1 MFLIVVYYTY
11 IVLKNDYECSLCV
24 SVIQG
29 EVGHIVM
36 STSEKQVLVVDK
48 RKLLLPPLYNKM
60 FSWGYMDQ
68 SARIS
73 LVEGEKKVK

>member
-1 MFLIVVYYTY
+1 M
-11 IVLKNDYECSLCV
+11 CV

-36 STSEKQVLVVDK
+36 SSSDKQITVVDK
-48 RKLLLPPLYNKM
+48 RKLLLPPLYTKM

-68 SARIS
+68 SARVT
-73 LVEGEKKVK
+73 LVEGEKVSHKRVAMTCYFD